1 MLLKQKKLAF
11 YDSPKTIFDD
21 KLLGLTVSFVFQN
34 IVSLLPYLSSLQY
47 GNVLIMSSLVE

>member
-1 MLLKQKKLAF
+1 MRSLLLMLLKQKKLAF

-34 IVSLLPYLSSLQY
+34 IVSLLPYM
-47 GNVLIMSSLVE
+47 VMF